1 MKKINIITIVT
12 ILLSTTPAYSDD
24 KRFGIFTSTFTNHI
38 LGSGFKENK
47 EDKTKVP
54 FNEDNNVIGVY
65 IPIKDKFRLIFG
77 EGENSYYKQ
86 TYLFGAEFQHRF
98 TNYFSLG
105 TDIAFA
111 SGYGDRDEVPLK
123 IGDYSFMGGPH
134 ANFNIKKINF
144 KITLV
149 PASFVLGTAE
159 LRF

>member
-1 MKKINIITIVT
+1 MKKIIFTL
-12 ILLSTTPAYSDD
+12 ILLTTFNNTHASE
-24 KRFGIFTSTFTNHI
+24 KNFGIFTSTFTNHI

-54 FNEDNNVIGVY
+54 FNEDNNLIGVY

-105 TDIAFA
+105 TDISFA